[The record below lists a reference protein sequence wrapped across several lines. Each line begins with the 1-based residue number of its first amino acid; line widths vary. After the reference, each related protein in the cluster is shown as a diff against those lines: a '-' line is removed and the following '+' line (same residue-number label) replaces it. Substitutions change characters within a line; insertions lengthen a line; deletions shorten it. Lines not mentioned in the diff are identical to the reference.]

1 MAAFCRPQLLSTA
14 IMLALAA
21 LPGAQAA
28 AIESAPQASL
38 LAQSQDIPEEFRAHL
53 FGVPLAV
60 RVELDQQF
68 LGEGQAIVSED
79 NHIQLIALEP
89 GYDSPLSQADRERW
103 LAALADPTAL
113 GLCQSGCALGR
124 VGLHYSLENSLLAI
138 STEAGVETDRPQ
150 RIALPK
156 GGSTGLM
163 LRNDLAISAGQA
175 QQTTLSY
182 NLELRGSLGPWST
195 FGRYRL
201 VHSDTAGD
209 LSGHYLES
217 LYGQRELGRHVVRA
231 GLFDN
236 LTASGMR
243 QPAGQ
248 YGSGPLLGVALA
260 TSDTL
265 LGDDGT
271 PALYPI
277 HVTAAGQSTVEILRD
292 GRLLATQQVAA
303 GIQPIDTRALPGG
316 IYEIELRVVEGGEVR
331 SRETAMVHKPNQWSD
346 TSRRWRYTVH
356 AGQRRLS
363 PDAGRR
369 ARGDTE
375 FGATVSHLLHP
386 RAVVST
392 AVTQAGDARDASL
405 ALDWSAS
412 DRFSV
417 YGALQDSHD
426 AGRALEAQAMYRFG
440 TGALTFSHT
449 QALGTTEDGTHRPWQ
464 QRSSLTWSQRLGTS
478 SNLML
483 RASRA
488 SQGAPDLDLGF
499 SRSQKL
505 WGQPAHWRL
514 SVYDREDFLGRGQGG
529 RNRGI
534 DFTLNLELGREGRRV
549 TGSLGERSRDGSHD
563 LYARA
568 GVSIQPEATWLR
580 QANADVS
587 IDRHGLGL
595 DLGASIEHPSLAGN
609 VLLQRGTEGYV
620 GGSLNLSS
628 NVALG
633 GGHLAVVR
641 QDAAS
646 SNGAGVIL
654 DVQSDVPDAV
664 LRAHDSHGVSMQL
677 HPGRNF
683 IPLEAYREGMLQL
696 DFDGKQAPS
705 AVLQPSTLSYHLN
718 KGGVMHAKIRVLQTL
733 TVMGQVVDGAG
744 GGVSGTHVVTAA
756 GRTVTQDG
764 GFFAVEAAAGA
775 LDIELRSADNGSC
788 KLHLDPTDY
797 PRERDVLMLGALAC
811 PAPSTDP
818 SP

>member
-1 MAAFCRPQLLSTA
+1 MAVFCRPQLLSTA
-14 IMLALAA
+14 IVLALAA
-21 LPGAQAA
+21 MPGARAA
-28 AIESAPQASL
+28 AIESAQQASL
-38 LAQSQDIPEEFRAHL
+38 LAQSQDFPEEFRAHL

-79 NHIQLIALEP
+79 NHIQLITLEP

-103 LAALADPTAL
+103 LAALAAPTAL
-113 GLCQSGCALGR
+113 GLCQSRCALGR

-138 STEAGVETDRPQ
+138 STEAGAETDQPQ

-163 LRNDLAISAGQA
+163 LRNDLAISAGQS

-182 NLELRGSLGPWST
+182 NVELHGSLGPWST
-195 FGRYRL
+195 FGRYRF

-209 LSGHYLES
+209 LNDHYLES
-217 LYGQRELGRHVVRA
+217 LYGQRELGRHVMRA
-231 GLFDN
+231 GLFDS
-236 LTASGMR
+236 LAASGMR
-243 QPAGQ
+243 QPVGRS
-248 YGSGPLLGVALA
+248 GNGPLLGVALA

-265 LGDDGT
+265 LGDNGS

-292 GRLLATQQVAA
+292 GHLLATQQVAA

-316 IYEIELRVVEGGEVR
+316 IYEIELRVVEGGQVR

-346 TSRRWRYTVH
+346 TSRRWRYAVH
-356 AGQRRLS
+356 AGQRRWL
-363 PDAGRR
+363 PDAGNRN
-369 ARGDTE
+369 RGDTE
-375 FGATVSHLLHP
+375 FGAIVSHLVHP
-386 RAVVST
+386 RAVVS
-392 AVTQAGDARDASL
+392 AAFSQAGDARDTSL
-405 ALDWSAS
+405 TLDWSAS
-412 DRFSV
+412 DRFSL
-417 YGALQDSHD
+417 YAALQDTHG
-426 AGRALEAQAMYRFG
+426 AGRALEAQAIYRFG
-440 TGALTFSHT
+440 TGSLVFGHT
-449 QALGTTEDGTHRPWQ
+449 QALGTTGDGTPLPWQ
-464 QRSSLTWSQRLGTS
+464 DRSSLTWSQRLGTT

-488 SQGAPDLDLGF
+488 SQGAPDLDVGF
-499 SRSQKL
+499 SRSQQL
-505 WGQPAHWRL
+505 WGQPAHWRV
-514 SVYDREDFLGRGQGG
+514 SVYDREPFEGRGQG
-529 RNRGI
+529 RNRGV

-568 GVSIQPEATWLR
+568 GVSIEPAAAWLR

-609 VLLQRGTEGYV
+609 VLLQRGTDGFV

-664 LRAHDSHGVSMQL
+664 LRAHDSHGTSVEL
-677 HPGRNF
+677 RPGRNF
-683 IPLEAYREGMLQL
+683 VPLEAYREGMLQL
-696 DFDGKQAPS
+696 DFDGRQAPS
-705 AVLQPSTLSYHLN
+705 AVLQPFTLPYHLN
-718 KGGVMHAKIRVLQTL
+718 KGGVMHAEVRVLQTL
-733 TVMGQVVDGAG
+733 TVMGQVVDAAG
-744 GGVSGTHVVTAA
+744 TGVTGTHVLTPA

-775 LDIELRSADNGSC
+775 LDIELRTADNSGC
-788 KLHLDPTDY
+788 KLQLDPTEY

-818 SP
+818 AP